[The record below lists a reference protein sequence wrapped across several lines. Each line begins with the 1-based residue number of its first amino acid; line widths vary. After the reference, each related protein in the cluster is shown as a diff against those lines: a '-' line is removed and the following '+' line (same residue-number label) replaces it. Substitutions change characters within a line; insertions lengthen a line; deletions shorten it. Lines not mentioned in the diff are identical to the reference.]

1 MMRGNTVMSG
11 YLKNEAATEATFH
24 GGWMHT
30 GDIAVAHKNGRIQLK
45 VREGE
50 EKGDG
55 QGGGEGRRGR
65 CLGHGQR

>member
-1 MMRGNTVMSG
+1 MSG

-45 VREGE
+45 V
-50 EKGDG
+50 
-55 QGGGEGRRGR
+55 
-65 CLGHGQR
+65 H